1 MRAVRPLLSARLMR
15 MRTLGVP
22 GAEAGEAGQGE
33 GGQAG
38 PQLTLLR
45 HHPQQRLDPGLTS
58 DQ

>member
-1 MRAVRPLLSARLMR
+1 MRCVRRLLSARLSR
-15 MRTLGVP
+15 MRTLWVP
-22 GAEAGEAGQGE
+22 EAGEAGQGE

-45 HHPQQRLDPGLTS
+45 HHPQQRLDPGLDS